1 MRKLSPIGAEDKDE
15 EFTRLVNTHSTTILR
30 FTSRRLSDPSS
41 CDDVVAETF
50 LIVWRRWD
58 DLPPPDKELAWL
70 YSIAFHVLSNH
81 RRSRDRRD
89 RLLTRMAMERDATEG
104 VDAAGLNTER
114 VLVTLRQLRTHER
127 ELLEF
132 VYWERL
138 TYRDI
143 ALILGI
149 SENAVGIRINRAKRN
164 LRAYLRP
171 QSNEVSKLTI
181 LRGEFEN

>member
-30 FTSRRLSDPSS
+30 FTSRRLSDP
-41 CDDVVAETF
+41 T
-50 LIVWRRWD
+50 
-58 DLPPPDKELAWL
+58 
-70 YSIAFHVLSNH
+70 